1 MALPGQND
9 GIAAALRALR
19 SHGVVPAI
27 SPHLRDSRP
36 GASKILTE
44 SVLEEVPA
52 WSDSANPDVR
62 PDLQA
67 HLDQQLDEVEHLL
80 AGSATQGWGF
90 VEEYAEQHAAQR
102 FPLEALL
109 HTYRCMHKVLSAWV
123 RDAALSAADENAHVR
138 RVVAAVADL
147 AIEVT
152 DAISTAA
159 TSAYVDETRRLAEAE
174 GDRRNELMNILL
186 QGYDE
191 SDGRAARLL
200 RKAGY
205 LKQRQSYCV
214 VAARSVNPAEMASAA
229 RAQRMADSLG
239 EILAATPLRAL
250 TGVRDNLVI
259 AVVSGTRRLS
269 GWTAPQTLL
278 ADRLIPHLRMVG
290 PAALIGLSNDRPST
304 SHIPRAAAEA
314 RLALE
319 FASFS
324 ERVMPYSL
332 LSLKQLLVA
341 QARDGMASAL
351 PAWLDAF
358 TSADDRSRGK
368 LGETLRGYA
377 DADMN
382 VLQAAK
388 HLKIHPNTIYA
399 RAQKISD
406 ITGKNLLSY
415 HDLTELLLATEL
427 HPFQRA
433 IDR

>member
-1 MALPGQND
+1 MSTPGQD
-9 GIAAALRALR
+9 EGIAGALRALR
-19 SHGVVPAI
+19 SHGVLPAI
-27 SPHLRDSRP
+27 GPHLRDSRP
-36 GASKILTE
+36 GASKTLTE

-62 PDLQA
+62 PELQA
-67 HLDQQLDEVEHLL
+67 HLDQQLDEIERLL
-80 AGSATQGWGF
+80 AGSAPPGWGF
-90 VEEYAEQHAAQR
+90 VEEYAERHAAQR

-123 RDAALSAADENAHVR
+123 RDAALAAADENAHVR

-174 GDRRNELMNILL
+174 GDRRSELMNILL

-205 LKQRQSYCV
+205 LEQRQSYCV
-214 VAARSVNPAEMASAA
+214 VAARSVNPAEMDSAA

-239 EILAATPLRAL
+239 EVLAATPLRAL

-269 GWTAPQTLL
+269 GWTAPQSLL

-290 PAALIGLSNDRPST
+290 PAALIGLSNDVPST

-314 RLALE
+314 RLALD
-319 FASFS
+319 FASFG
-324 ERVMPYSL
+324 ERVMPYSS

-341 QARDGMASAL
+341 QARDGMASTM

-358 TSADDRSRGK
+358 AIADERARGR
-368 LGETLRGYA
+368 LGDTLRAYA

-388 HLKIHPNTIYA
+388 QLEIHPNTIYA
-399 RAQKISD
+399 RTQKISD

-415 HDLTELLLATEL
+415 HDLTELLLATECR
-427 HPFQRA
+427 Q
-433 IDR
+433 DT